1 MGGGLTVRSRTRWLS
16 LTAGLGAVFIAV
28 ATIVQAV
35 RQGSWAPV
43 IATGWLPAVIVAT
56 WPATYRRC
64 RVRRR
69 GQAAEPC

>member
-1 MGGGLTVRSRTRWLS
+1 MRSRITWPWLIV
-16 LTAGLGAVFIAV
+16 GLVAAFVAV

-35 RQGSWAPV
+35 RQGSWGPV

-56 WPATYRRC
+56 WPATHRRC

-69 GQAAEPC
+69 GQAG

>member
-1 MGGGLTVRSRTRWLS
+1 MRSRTTWLS
-16 LTAGLGAVFIAV
+16 LIAGLGAVFIAV

-43 IATGWLPAVIVAT
+43 IATGWVPAVVVAT
-56 WPATYRRC
+56 WPATCRRC

-69 GQAAEPC
+69 GQAG